1 MIFNGI
7 KRRWMRKVLTK
18 KVQEDRQKVIWPQS
32 MVVICEQEQIR
43 DLEVF
48 KSWALQL
55 KMKQDQLTV
64 LCLVKDAKKEVIEG
78 AICIDHKVIKWSGG
92 FNDND
97 FKSVLESPKDLQINY
112 YTNTSALL
120 DFISNYMRSRLKVE
134 FGNEENSMNDLI
146 INVDRKEHQLF
157 ITELKKYLSILTQ

>member
-18 KVQEDRQKVIWPQS
+18 KVQEDRKKVIWPES
-32 MVVICEQEQIR
+32 MVVICEQEQIS

-64 LCLVKDAKKEVIEG
+64 LCLVKDAKKEVVEG
-78 AICIDHKVIKWSGG
+78 AICIDHKVVKWSGG
-92 FNDND
+92 FNDD
-97 FKSVLESPKDLQINY
+97 VFKSVLELPIDLQINY
-112 YTNTSALL
+112 HKSTSELL
-120 DFISNYMRSRLKVE
+120 DFISNYMLSRLKVGY
-134 FGNEENSMNDLI
+134 GNEENSMNDLI
-146 INVDRKEHQLF
+146 IKVDRKEHQLF